1 MIVEAGLYPQMS
13 DKEMDK
19 VLNNRNEIEKRIYEF
34 PLPQIMRT
42 DDNNK
47 KTSYAE
53 TINSLNYEG
62 CNKAVEWFVKN
73 VDFEKIDEIINN
85 TEKISNKR
93 KKFYSTMLKERFN
106 YIIKPAYEKMLEQN
120 KDKSEIENK
129 EEIISNNRKEM
140 LAYREQMSVFEQKL
154 NLADKEFEKK
164 IPNLKNKE

>member
-1 MIVEAGLYPQMS
+1 
-13 DKEMDK
+13 
-19 VLNNRNEIEKRIYEF
+19 
-34 PLPQIMRT
+34 MRT
-42 DDNNK
+42 DDNSK

-62 CNKAVEWFVKN
+62 CNKAVEWFVKTI
-73 VDFEKIDEIINN
+73 DFEKIDNIINS

>member
-1 MIVEAGLYPQMS
+1 
-13 DKEMDK
+13 
-19 VLNNRNEIEKRIYEF
+19 
-34 PLPQIMRT
+34 
-42 DDNNK
+42 
-47 KTSYAE
+47 
-53 TINSLNYEG
+53 
-62 CNKAVEWFVKN
+62 
-73 VDFEKIDEIINN
+73 
-85 TEKISNKR
+85 
-93 KKFYSTMLKERFN
+93 MLKERFN